1 MTSFRLIKLISASK
15 CSLTDIIKI
24 KVDKEK
30 KTQPSNLY
38 NYCFPF
44 NVSQL
49 FKQQISANKL
59 EDFQDSEPDFFFLF
73 SHFTLFRDY
82 TSYS

>member
-1 MTSFRLIKLISASK
+1 MTRFRLIKLISASK

-24 KVDKEK
+24 KADKEK

-59 EDFQDSEPDFFFLF
+59 EDFQDSEPDFFSFQSL
-73 SHFTLFRDY
+73 
-82 TSYS
+82 YSL